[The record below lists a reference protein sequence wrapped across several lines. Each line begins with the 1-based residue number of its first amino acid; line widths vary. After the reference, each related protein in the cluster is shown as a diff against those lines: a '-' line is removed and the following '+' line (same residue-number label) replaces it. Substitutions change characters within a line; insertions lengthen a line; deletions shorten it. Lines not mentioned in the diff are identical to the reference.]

1 MPVPWEMERR
11 GFGEGAVRPGSRFR
25 LRVEVREAGRLYALL
40 RWGTDGTSR
49 TAWLSPPE
57 GTEGVLDPE
66 RVSPGTHH
74 IPGFVPEEALEA
86 SVLILTSREPIR
98 RPETKDLERV
108 AGSAEPWR
116 GLVELAGRMGGEPAL
131 VELFPPDPRAELE
144 RVLEGGDPLALRSF
158 VDFRPEGAAAVTASL
173 LEEGLAEGGGSSEA
187 FAKAERVARAW
198 KEVRDSGIL
207 LDRVEWY
214 RALARSPDAL
224 RARRDL
230 DRSIRRDLAVHDQN
244 IGIARGRRSTAEA
257 VTFFASRAREYRER
271 GDVWGEI
278 ESGLRRAWNEPSG
291 GRRSAAFRE
300 AAELSRAFAYP
311 RGEGLALFGLG
322 FDASS
327 RNPTTLAEIRALYS
341 ASARILRSIRL
352 EEALG
357 VAANN
362 LGHQCN
368 KEGAVGEAFG
378 HLEEA
383 VRTLHKIGSRRDEA
397 IARQNLGRAFEIAGR
412 PKEAVD
418 LFGDSEGT
426 LRTLRENSP
435 DPERIVEIYEAR
447 GAARAA
453 RALVQVR
460 SLDRASDSAQR
471 AISLAMALPEPE
483 QEALSWA
490 RLALAEIEM
499 LRGSFT
505 EAASLAEAAANSSPG
520 FAWRTGEALLGR
532 GHALQRLGR
541 YTDAADAFAKAR
553 ERIEGVVGDGS
564 VSADVLLAIAGL
576 QEEQGR
582 IKEAYTTLEQW
593 LRYARALLDSQ
604 GLSAERR
611 GSLRERLR
619 PGFVAGVR
627 LSLALERERQ
637 GDPDAPDAASL
648 AFRFLETARSRSLAR
663 LARRA
668 VSEES
673 PPGAVLADLERALG
687 GGARF
692 LEYLHGE
699 KTSYVLV
706 AGARRQ
712 TVHDLGVPGAVL
724 KERAS
729 DLRRAITEGFPIE
742 EVERAGRAAWDV
754 FLSPVAEE
762 VASSN
767 LLVVSHD
774 PGARPFPF
782 EALVPPKEGEVMGGP
797 PFLLRAAAVA
807 YVPSAAVLVEIYDRA
822 HAHDRAE
829 PSLPFLALGDP
840 GSCVDLPDARNE
852 VEGIARLFPGAEV
865 KIGTDADE
873 SFAKSGRLSEFR
885 VVHFAAHALLDEEP
899 ALALARSLGED
910 GTLTASEAA
919 SLPALGADLLAL
931 STCGP
936 DGAISEG
943 TPWEAGLPAAFLSN
957 GAASVLSPLW
967 PVTDAAT
974 ARLMVR
980 FYEGIARGIPRAEAL
995 REARL
1000 ALLNGEV
1007 PRPSE
1012 HAPGPPKPSDEW
1024 SHPLHWAGFV
1034 LEGSPR

>member
-1 MPVPWEMERR
+1 MERR

-40 RWGTDGTSR
+40 RWGTAGTSM

-57 GTEGVLDPE
+57 GTEEVLDPE

-74 IPGFVPEEALEA
+74 IPGFVPEEAVEA

-108 AGSAEPWR
+108 AESAEPWR
-116 GLVELAGRMGGEPAL
+116 GLVELAGRIGGEPAL

-144 RVLEGGDPLALRSF
+144 RVLEGGETLALRSF

-173 LEEGLAEGGGSSEA
+173 LEEGLAEGGGNPEA

-214 RALARSPDAL
+214 RALARSPEAL
-224 RARRDL
+224 RTRRDL

-244 IGIARGRRSTAEA
+244 IGIARGTRSTAEA

-327 RNPTTLAEIRALYS
+327 RNPTSLPEIRALYT
-341 ASARILRSIRL
+341 ASARILRTIRL

-368 KEGAVGEAFG
+368 KEGCVGEAFG

-383 VRTLHKIGSRRDEA
+383 VRTLRKIGSKRDEA
-397 IARQNLGRAFEIAGR
+397 IARQNLGRAFEIVGQ
-412 PKEAVD
+412 PKEAVGQ
-418 LFGDSEGT
+418 FEDSELT
-426 LRTLRENSP
+426 LRGLRENSS
-435 DPERIVEIYEAR
+435 DPERIVQIYEAR
-447 GAARAA
+447 AAARAA

-460 SLDRASDSAQR
+460 SLDRALDTARR
-471 AISLAMALPEPE
+471 AIVLARALPEPE

-499 LRGSFT
+499 RRGSFV
-505 EAASLAEAAANSSPG
+505 EAERLAREASESAPG

-532 GHALQRLGR
+532 GYALRSLGR
-541 YTDAADAFAKAR
+541 YTDAAETFAVAR
-553 ERIEGVVGDGS
+553 ERLEGLVGDGS
-564 VSADVLLAIAGL
+564 LSADVLLAIAGL

-582 IKEAYTTLEQW
+582 IEEACTTLQQW
-593 LRYARALLDSQ
+593 LRYARAMLDSQ

-611 GSLRERLR
+611 RTLRERLR

-627 LSLALERERQ
+627 LAVARARQ
-637 GDPDAPDAASL
+637 GDPDAASL
-648 AFRFLETARSRSLAR
+648 AFRFFETARPHSLAR
-663 LARRA
+663 LAGRA

-706 AGARRQ
+706 ASARGQ

-724 KERAS
+724 EERAS
-729 DLRRAITEGFPIE
+729 DLRRAITDGFPME

-762 VASSN
+762 VESSN

-782 EALVPPKEGEVMGGP
+782 EALVPPREGEVMGGP
-797 PFLLRAAAVA
+797 PFLLRAAAIA

-822 HAHDRAE
+822 HAHDRPE
-829 PSLPFLALGDP
+829 PSRPFLALGDP
-840 GSCVDLPDARNE
+840 ASCLDLPDARAE
-852 VEGIARLFPGAEV
+852 VEGIARLFPAGAEV
-865 KIGTDADE
+865 LIGALANE
-873 SFAKSGRLSEFR
+873 GFVKSGSLSEFR
-885 VVHFAAHALLDEEP
+885 VVHFAAHAYLREEP

-919 SLPALGADLLAL
+919 SLPALGAELLAL

-936 DGAISEG
+936 DGGISEG

-1000 ALLNGEV
+1000 ALLDGEV
-1007 PRPSE
+1007 SRPSE
-1012 HAPGPPKPSDEW
+1012 RAPGPSKPSDEW
-1024 SHPLHWAGFV
+1024 SHPRHWAAFV